1 MFDYLH
7 IAIFSEISE
16 ISILNICSNG
26 EKIVDVLVFNAP
38 VTKLFWL
45 DVQISKFVLVHD
57 QAVMFQTSNTTPNR
71 I

>member
-38 VTKLFWL
+38 VTKLF
-45 DVQISKFVLVHD
+45 
-57 QAVMFQTSNTTPNR
+57 
-71 I
+71 